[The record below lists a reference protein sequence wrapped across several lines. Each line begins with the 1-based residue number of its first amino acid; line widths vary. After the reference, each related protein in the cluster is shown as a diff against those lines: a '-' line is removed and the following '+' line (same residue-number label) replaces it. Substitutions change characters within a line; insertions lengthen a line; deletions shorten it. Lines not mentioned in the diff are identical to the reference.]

1 MTQATEVFERLET
14 ECRMY
19 CRDLPVVFDR
29 AAGSMVVSESGE
41 EYLDFFSGGGALNYG
56 HNEPTMANAAIDYLQ
71 SGRLLHA
78 LDLHTTA
85 KRDLLTAFDQILF
98 QPNHWDY
105 KVQFTGPTGTDAN
118 EAALK
123 LARLVT
129 GRRRIVSF
137 NGSYHGMSIG
147 SLSVSGNKRLRGAG
161 GPLLAETTFVPY
173 ENGPY
178 GPFDSID
185 YLVRLAEDAINGQEL
200 PAAVIVEPVQI
211 QAGVYPASAQW
222 LQALRD
228 WTREH
233 GVLLI
238 MDEIQTGCGRTG
250 RFFAFEKAGIVPDLV
265 TCAKSISGSGL
276 PMACVLISREHDAW
290 RPGHHTGTFRGN
302 QLAFVTAK
310 LALEL
315 WTHQP
320 FLDLVKANSDALADA
335 VAGFASERVV
345 VGCRGEGM
353 LAGIDFALGNTKIAK
368 DFQQLA
374 LRQGVIVE
382 RCGPNG
388 EVAKLMPPVNTPTD
402 QLVSGLSRL
411 RDALHSMKS

>member
-1 MTQATEVFERLET
+1 MTEATEVFERLET

-29 AAGSMVVSESGE
+29 GSGSVITSETDE
-41 EYLDFFSGGGALNYG
+41 DYLDFFSGGGALNYG
-56 HNEPTMANAAIDYLQ
+56 HNEPTMNGAAIDYLT
-71 SGRLLHA
+71 SGRILHA

-85 KRDLLTAFDQILF
+85 KRDLLTTFEEVLF
-98 QPNHWDY
+98 APNNWDY

-123 LARLVT
+123 LARLIT

-147 SLSVSGNKRLRGAG
+147 SLSVSGNKRLRNVA

-173 ENGPY
+173 EDGPH

-185 YLVRLAEDAINGQEL
+185 YLIRLGKDAGSGQEL

-211 QAGVYPASAQW
+211 QAGVYPASTQW
-222 LQALRD
+222 LQALRE

-250 RFFAFEKAGIVPDLV
+250 SFFSFTKSGIVPDMV
-265 TCAKSISGSGL
+265 TCAKSISGLGL
-276 PMACVLISREHDAW
+276 PMACVLIAREFDMW
-290 RPGHHTGTFRGN
+290 KPGDHTGTFRGN
-302 QLAFVTAK
+302 QLAFVTASI
-310 LALEL
+310 ALRL
-315 WTHQP
+315 WNQQP
-320 FLDLVKANSDALADA
+320 FLDRLRANTATMTRAAASFTDQPV
-335 VAGFASERVV
+335 VAA
-345 VGCRGEGM
+345 CRSQGM
-353 LAGIDFALGNTKIAK
+353 LTGIDFGLGNTKIAK
-368 DFQQLA
+368 DFQKLA
-374 LRQGVIVE
+374 LRDGVIVE

-388 EVAKLMPPVNTPTD
+388 EVAKLMPPINTPTD
-402 QLVSGLSRL
+402 QLADGLDRL
-411 RDALHSMKS
+411 GRALRSMRH